1 MALKSSEKRVTV
13 ETAVRQENTPPK
25 ASRVPRRGVLAAAA
39 WAAPTLAVATA
50 APAIAA
56 SPPIDPES
64 DLLVDALG
72 GAEGRYGT
80 GNSYTDGVKGPN
92 TDFRRAFSVTN
103 TGDGSFTGS
112 LRIDFTFP
120 RMWNQATGTNT
131 DAFSNWSTQDLGGT
145 GGGSIG
151 GASPWG
157 LGAEATTYTQN
168 TGNYAWEAVWLRND
182 PAYFTLTNVSLPP
195 GATIWFAL
203 NARVPDAWIGD
214 PGVYINPGGP
224 NHIYWRSEVDITA
237 TTTGGD
243 DLGTYRTPVGD
254 WEDGIWYFNG
264 GGPFA
269 YDGGQG
275 LYPAHGTA

>member
-1 MALKSSEKRVTV
+1 M

-56 SPPIDPES
+56 SPPIDPQS

-72 GAEGRYGT
+72 GAEGRYPT
-80 GNSYTDGVKGPN
+80 GGSYAPGPVGPN
-92 TDFRRAFSVTN
+92 SDFRRAFSVTN

-112 LRIDFTFP
+112 LRIDFTIP
-120 RMWNQATGTNT
+120 RAWNQAGSGGDA
-131 DAFSNWSTQDLGGT
+131 DAFSNWSTVDTGGT

-151 GASPWG
+151 GSSPWTV
-157 LGAEATTYTQN
+157 GAAAPSFTQN
-168 TGNYAWEAVWLRND
+168 TGTYAWTDVWLRND
-182 PAYFTLTNVSLPP
+182 PAYFTLQDVVLPP

-203 NARVPDAWIGD
+203 NASVPNAWIGD
-214 PGVYINPGGP
+214 YGVYINPGNP
-224 NHIYWRSEVDITA
+224 NRIYWRSEVDITA
-237 TTTGGD
+237 TTSAGT

-269 YDGGQG
+269 YLGGHG
-275 LYPAHGTA
+275 LYPDHGTA

>member
-1 MALKSSEKRVTV
+1 M
-13 ETAVRQENTPPK
+13 ETAVRQEDTPPK

-56 SPPIDPES
+56 SQPIDPQS
-64 DLLVDALG
+64 DLYVDALG
-72 GAEGRYGT
+72 GAEGRYAT
-80 GNSYTDGVKGPN
+80 GKSFTDGVVAPN

-120 RMWNQATGTNT
+120 RMWNQAGDGDT
-131 DAFSNWSTQDLGGT
+131 DAFNNYSTQDFDGT
-145 GGGSIG
+145 NGGSIG
-151 GASPWG
+151 SSSAWTVGPAAPSF
-157 LGAEATTYTQN
+157 TQN
-168 TGNYAWEAVWLRND
+168 TGNYAWTDVWLRND
-182 PAYFTLTNVSLPP
+182 PAYFTLQDVVLPP

-203 NARVPDAWIGD
+203 NASVPNAWIGD
-214 PGVYINPGGP
+214 YGDYINAGNP
-224 NHIYWRSEVDITA
+224 NRIYWYSDVDITA

-275 LYPAHGTA
+275 LYPAHGDA

>member
-1 MALKSSEKRVTV
+1 M
-13 ETAVRQENTPPK
+13 ETAVRQEDTPPK

-56 SPPIDPES
+56 SPSE
-64 DLLVDALG
+64 LLANLTVNALG
-72 GAEGRYGT
+72 GAEGRYST
-80 GNSYTDGVKGPN
+80 GNRYTNGVVDPN

-103 TGDGSFTGS
+103 NSTVNFTGS

-120 RMWNQATGTNT
+120 RAWNQAGVGGDA
-131 DAFSNWSTQDLGGT
+131 DAFSNWGTVDTGGIN
-145 GGGSIG
+145 GGSIG
-151 GASPWG
+151 SSSTWTVGAPAPSF
-157 LGAEATTYTQN
+157 TQN
-168 TGNYAWEAVWLRND
+168 TGNYAWTDVWLRND
-182 PAYFTLTNVSLPP
+182 PAYFTLEDVSLPP

-203 NARVPDAWIGD
+203 NASIPFSWIGD
-214 PGVYINPGGP
+214 YGVYINPGNP
-224 NHIYWRSEVDITA
+224 NRIYWRSEVDITA

-243 DLGTYRTPVGD
+243 DLGTYRTTVGS
-254 WEDGIWYFNG
+254 WADGIWYFNG

>member
-1 MALKSSEKRVTV
+1 M
-13 ETAVRQENTPPK
+13 ETAVRQEDTPPK

-56 SPPIDPES
+56 SSPIDPQS

-72 GAEGRYGT
+72 GAEGRYAT
-80 GNSYTDGVKGPN
+80 GGSFTDGVVAPN

-103 TGDGSFTGS
+103 TGDGTFTGS

-120 RMWNQATGTNT
+120 RMWNQAGDGGDA

-145 GGGSIG
+145 NGGSIG
-151 GASPWG
+151 SSSPWTV
-157 LGAEATTYTQN
+157 GAAAPSFTQN
-168 TGNYAWEAVWLRND
+168 TGNYAWTDVWLRND
-182 PAYFTLTNVSLPP
+182 PAYFTLEDVSLPP

-203 NARVPDAWIGD
+203 NASIPFSWIGD
-214 PGVYINPGGP
+214 YGVYINPGNP
-224 NHIYWRSEVDITA
+224 NRIYWRSEVDITA